1 MIHAMIRL
9 IITVRLIIAMIRLI
23 IAMIKL
29 IIAINAIAMINL
41 SPAQCMQAVHAIVRK
56 LIALIKL

>member
-1 MIHAMIRL
+1 MID
-9 IITVRLIIAMIRLI
+9 LIIAMINLSIAMIMWI
-23 IAMIKL
+23 IAML
-29 IIAINAIAMINL
+29 NL